1 MTLGSPPSRQLQ
13 RRLGGGSR
21 GRTRAAAVALAAFV
35 ALPTAAFAQAA
46 ADVPT
51 AEQHKHDT
59 ATPSPSEL
67 PAFIPPLTDED
78 RKAAFPDIP
87 AHAVHDRALH
97 YLVLFD
103 ELEYQSYTGGE
114 EIALEAKGW
123 IGRDRDRLWFRA
135 DGDYKQRKI
144 NDAEAHVLY
153 GKQFSRWWDLVM
165 GVRQDMRPGPGR
177 TWAAFG
183 VQGLAPYWFEIEAT
197 GYVGE
202 SGRTQARVEVEYE
215 LRFTNRLALQPLV
228 EVNVMG
234 KSDPERGLGSGL
246 STSEAGFRL
255 RYEIRREF
263 APYAGIVFTRRWGQT
278 ADMAREAGRAVA
290 RTRFVGGVRLW
301 F

>member
-1 MTLGSPPSRQLQ
+1 MI
-13 RRLGGGSR
+13 
-21 GRTRAAAVALAAFV
+21 RAAVFALAAFV
-35 ALPTAAFAQAA
+35 ALATSAFAQAA
-46 ADVPT
+46 ADAAKP
-51 AEQHKHDT
+51 EEHKHD
-59 ATPSPSEL
+59 AAGTPSSEL
-67 PAFIPPLTDED
+67 PAFIPRLTDED
-78 RKAAFPDIP
+78 RKAAFPDLP
-87 AHAVHDRALH
+87 GHGVHDRATH
-97 YLVLFD
+97 YLVLLD

-135 DGDYKQRKI
+135 EGDYKQEQI
-144 NDAEAHVLY
+144 GDAEAHALY
-153 GKQFSRWWDLVM
+153 GKQFSRWWDVVI
-165 GVRQDMRPGPGR
+165 GVRQDMRPGPCR

-215 LRFTNRLALQPLV
+215 LLFTNRLALQPLI
-228 EVNVMG
+228 EVNLMG
-234 KSDPERGLGSGL
+234 KSDPERGLGSGV

-263 APYAGIVFTRRWGQT
+263 APYAGILWTRRWGQT
-278 ADMAREAGRAVA
+278 ADMARVDGRAVA